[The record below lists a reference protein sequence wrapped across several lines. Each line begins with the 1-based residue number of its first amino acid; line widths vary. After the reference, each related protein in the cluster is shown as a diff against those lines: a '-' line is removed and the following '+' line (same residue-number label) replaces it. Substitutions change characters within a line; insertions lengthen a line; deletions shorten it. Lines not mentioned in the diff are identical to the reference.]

1 MLATVRVPRAVVYS
15 RRRPRHGNGRF
26 PVRVAG
32 WLYNFGLS
40 SIAES
45 DDVKNRAFSIL
56 AGITF
61 PIG

>member
-1 MLATVRVPRAVVYS
+1 MAM
-15 RRRPRHGNGRF
+15 
-26 PVRVAG
+26 AG
-32 WLYNFGLS
+32 SLSVSLDVLYNFGLS